1 MFKDIIIG
9 QYINGDSALHRLD
22 PKIKIILTVLYVAV
36 LFVIRGTLSYILFT
50 IMTVMLILI
59 SKIKPKVFIKGLKPL
74 VFIIIFT
81 AVMNLLLTPGTVLV
95 RFWIFKITYE
105 GLRSAIVMF
114 TRLVLLV
121 TGTSLLTLT
130 TSPLK
135 LTDAIETLL
144 TPLSVI
150 KVPAHEIAMMMSIA
164 IRFIP
169 TLADETDK
177 IQKAQTSRGADF
189 ESGNIITRARAMI
202 PLLVPLFI
210 SAFRRADELATAM
223 DSRCYNATTKRTK
236 LNTSKIGKT
245 DILYAMIFVCAIIII
260 TALGYIGK

>member
-9 QYINGDSALHRLD
+9 QYINADSVLHRLD
-22 PKIKIILTVLYVAV
+22 PKIKIILTVLYVVV
-36 LFVIRGTLSYILFT
+36 LFIIRGSVPYVLFALMTLCLVL
-50 IMTVMLILI
+50 M

-74 VFIIIFT
+74 VFIIVFT

-105 GLRSAIVMF
+105 GLRSAVIMF
-114 TRLVLLV
+114 TRLVMLV

-144 TPLSVI
+144 SPLSHI
-150 KVPAHEIAMMMSIA
+150 KVPSHEIAMMMSIA

-189 ESGNIITRARAMI
+189 QSGNIITRARAMI

-223 DSRCYNATTKRTK
+223 DSRCYNATIKRTK
-236 LNTSKIGKT
+236 LNTSRIGKA
-245 DILYAMIFVCAIIII
+245 DIAYALVFICTNIIII
-260 TALGYIGK
+260 MFGYII